1 MPVQESKLDN
11 LLTKFWEISKMP
23 EESDKNDDII
33 IKFQKTIRF
42 NKATGRYNVRLPWK
56 LNKHDLPTNF
66 ILSKRRFNSLIN
78 SINKKDPGLIK
89 KYNEQLLEQVNF
101 GFIEKAK
108 NLNLHEGIL
117 HYIPQF
123 RLFKT
128 AKQPRCE

>member
-1 MPVQESKLDN
+1 MLLLFGWLLSGPVQNESNQENDLNTLCQRIEIMPVQESKLDN
-11 LLTKFWEISKMP
+11 LLTKFWEISEMQ

-66 ILSKRRFNSLIN
+66 ILGKRRLNSLIN

-89 KYNEQLLEQVNF
+89 KY
-101 GFIEKAK
+101 K
-108 NLNLHEGIL
+108 NNSLNKSISVS
-117 HYIPQF
+117 
-123 RLFKT
+123 
-128 AKQPRCE
+128 